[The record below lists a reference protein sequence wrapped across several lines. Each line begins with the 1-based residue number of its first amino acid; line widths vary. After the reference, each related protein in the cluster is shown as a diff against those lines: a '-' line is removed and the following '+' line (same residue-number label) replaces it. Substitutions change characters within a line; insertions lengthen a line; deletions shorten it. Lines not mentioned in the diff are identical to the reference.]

1 MKNHTCR
8 NSLRLG
14 VLVGGEQ
21 GGGDG
26 MKVERRTRKLGV
38 GEGISVRVRGW
49 DGLQWPAALAVV
61 GGGNARRRRCHQ
73 LGGGG
78 QPVGGLVAAW
88 QA

>member
-26 MKVERRTRKLGV
+26 MKVERRACKLGV

-49 DGLQWPAALAVV
+49 DGLQFNVYSKGASLMYTFYM
-61 GGGNARRRRCHQ
+61 Q
-73 LGGGG
+73 
-78 QPVGGLVAAW
+78 
-88 QA
+88 